1 MNNQEDENEK
11 IDLSRFPLGKKEPIS
26 DSPKSFSPK
35 ALKNSLAKMDKKNQV
50 YIIIIIISFVLTIIF
65 LGLFLSKKSGSGGTI
80 SPEYAPPAEEEYM
93 FPEP

>member
-11 IDLSRFPLGKKEPIS
+11 IDLSQFSLGKRERIS
-26 DSPKSFSPK
+26 ASKKSFSPK
-35 ALKNSLAKMDKKNQV
+35 DIKSSLAKMDKKNQV

-80 SPEYAPPAEEEYM
+80 TPEYAPPAEENI
-93 FPEP
+93 